1 MVGDFLE
8 DIQKRSCT
16 MKPMHTYSLA
26 GVLAFFTLLSPCQA
40 EGLLGEEGIV
50 LEAGSTIVGQQSSK
64 QRRSIDKDLTA
75 SIDLTAD
82 ADLGFGTL
90 HIYVEGSTKPD
101 VSASSIVAGANADAG
116 TATNVVNQ
124 GRMQLS
130 EISFGTDIGA
140 VNINIGVIDLTGFAD
155 ATDTANDEAAQFL
168 ANALVNN
175 PSIAFPDY
183 TPAIVLN
190 YGAEDAP
197 QLTAMLSNGY
207 GLGDNATKNYAD
219 LFRFGKNAAGQ
230 KKGLFALGELRLP
243 ESMAGVK
250 VTAGIWH
257 KSSEFARFDGLGNN
271 RNAFGG
277 YLNLDGAID
286 EQIAWSARLGA
297 NNAKTEVTGGVTNF
311 ASLSAQYA
319 INEQHILGVG
329 VAYSGVSGAYKNTLL
344 PDTGA
349 NSTVVEAYYN
359 WQITEVIAISPDIQ
373 YHKNPNNV
381 SAAAAPTIANSVWV
395 YGLRVQINASHQM
408 FSRESEI

>member
-1 MVGDFLE
+1 
-8 DIQKRSCT
+8 
-16 MKPMHTYSLA
+16 MKPIHAAYLA
-26 GVLAFFTLLSPCQA
+26 STLALGALPVAAQA
-40 EGLLGEEGIV
+40 QILGDEGIL

-64 QRRSIDKDLTA
+64 QRRSIDKDFTA
-75 SIDLTAD
+75 SVDLIAD

-101 VSASSIVAGANADAG
+101 ISASSLVGGANADAG

-124 GRMQLS
+124 GRVQLS
-130 EISFGTDIGA
+130 EISLATDIA
-140 VNINIGVIDLTGFAD
+140 AINLNLGVIDLTAFAD

-168 ANALVNN
+168 ADALVNN

-183 TPAIVLN
+183 TPAIVVN
-190 YGAEDAP
+190 YGEEDAL
-197 QLTAMLSNGY
+197 QVTAMLSNGY

-219 LFRFGKNAAGQ
+219 LFRFGRNAAGQ

-243 ESMAGVK
+243 EAMTGLK
-250 VTAGIWH
+250 VTAGLWH

-286 EQIAWSARLGA
+286 DHIAWSARLGA

-311 ASLSAQYA
+311 ASLAAQYA
-319 INEQHILGVG
+319 FNEEHILGIG
-329 VAYSGVSGAYKNTLL
+329 VAYSGLSNAYKNTLL

-349 NSTVVEAYYN
+349 NTTVVEAYYN

-373 YHKNPNNV
+373 YHRNPNNV
-381 SAAAAPTIANSVWV
+381 SAAAAPTIAKNVWV
-395 YGLRVQINASHQM
+395 YGLRVQIGASHQM
-408 FSRESEI
+408 FHKGG